1 MKNYLTLDDLYL
13 ARLQFQQSTDNPEV
27 MDGITLQDVKEFAE
41 GDLVEGEDDKTLE
54 PGAELPTVLGFKQAA
69 SKYESA
75 GKFASAK
82 IPLEGMKKIISQV
95 STVGMQKGLPEQEII
110 KNIEYFMNQYGYT
123 DRMMHP
129 ETYDLNEIDDKF
141 QYFTDRP
148 NPLPGLKLLTSLS
161 SSLGGTVAGAKL
173 GANIGKFFGLP
184 GAAVG
189 AVLGGTAAYI
199 SSLAG
204 YEGLMT
210 HLNSKG
216 VLYSPTFDEYGEMI
230 GYETG
235 INRPTQDQL
244 VDYLKKETQFDL
256 MLGGGLTAVR
266 PVMSLFKAGG
276 TRLLSPNQNV
286 YNRLKNIGVEPGRA
300 EVSNIP
306 IVSSLPNVLGR
317 VPFFGPEFEK
327 AYAKNVGGFIKKG
340 EGTVPGFKQ
349 LVDAAKGGPSSV
361 MAKMGYN
368 VREAFLSGDKKMMS
382 DILDKYRL
390 RDESG
395 RLLNKA
401 FDIESLR
408 TYSKEMLDRL
418 GAGTDFGKAS
428 GDLKMVSDIFKEI
441 VEPKNVNNVGR
452 FVDYDRIKYTRDV
465 IATTLGE
472 LSERGTSRVGKASVD
487 DLMGAQDFLERI
499 LGNPI
504 KPANVTD
511 EAFDKLKKAYLD
523 NLNIADKDYAQ
534 YAILMGD
541 QKKNF
546 KGAGNFYF
554 QDKVLMGGSFL
565 YTLFSKAF
573 TLSTPQGVRTIHII
587 FKNAKIQDLR
597 AAGIQGT
604 GEDAF
609 REAMTFKL
617 GRAFQEAFTTTSK
630 GSAGL
635 ADDLGKMTFDVQK
648 YKMNLGLDQFGRL
661 DDGGLR
667 GLGEGLNLAKLKD
680 ADGKALTVDT
690 LREFADASAI
700 FFNNKNFNPSTFL
713 ARRAQ
718 IGGVRSFL
726 RGITGAGLVGAS
738 TLTVGPIG
746 TIAAVLLSKY
756 SARLMAQPFVL
767 RPMTEAM
774 KDLSTGKYLKNPS
787 SLVSLGR
794 ALERFFDND
803 QALEDSLEN
812 DFTKLGLIE
821 SAEDSYSRFGGLK
834 EVTMA
839 NNLATGKFID
849 SVKQKLLPETK
860 QDDAVQPTTVP
871 STSDAAQHPETAVKV
886 PDANQV
892 SRPSSVPNIN
902 EVINQPLTTGT
913 PDVQTAEALFPQDGL
928 LQASLRRRV

>member
-1 MKNYLTLDDLYL
+1 MKNYLTLDDMYL
-13 ARLQFQQSTDNPEV
+13 ARLQFQQGTDNPEV
-27 MDGITLQDVKEFAE
+27 MDGITMQDVKEFAD
-41 GDLVEGEDDKTLE
+41 GDLVENDKPDLEKGED
-54 PGAELPTVLGFKQAA
+54 LPTIFGFRQAA
-69 SKYESA
+69 EKYESA

-82 IPLEGMKKIISQV
+82 LPLDGMKQIISKVATEGMK
-95 STVGMQKGLPEQEII
+95 KGLPEQEII
-110 KNIEYFMNQYGYT
+110 KNIDYFMDQYGYT

-129 ETYDLNEIDDKF
+129 ETYDLNELDDKF
-141 QYFTDRP
+141 EYFTDRP
-148 NPLPGLKLLTSLS
+148 NPLPGLKLLTSVS

-189 AVLGGTAAYI
+189 AVLGGTTAYI
-199 SSLAG
+199 ASLAG

-244 VDYLKKETQFDL
+244 VDYLKKEAQFDL

-276 TRLLSPNQNV
+276 QKLLSPNESI
-286 YNRLKNIGVEPGRA
+286 YNKLKAIGVDPGRA

-306 IVSSLPNVLGR
+306 IINSLPNVLGR

-327 AYAKNVGGFIKKG
+327 AYAKNVGGFIKAG
-340 EGTVPGFKQ
+340 EKKVPGFKQ
-349 LVDAAKGGPSSV
+349 LVDAAKAGPVSP

-368 VREAFLSGDKKMMS
+368 VREAFLAGDKKMMD

-408 TYSKEMLDRL
+408 TFSKEMADRL
-418 GAGTDFGKAS
+418 SAGTDFGKAS
-428 GDLKMVSDIFKEI
+428 GDLKMVSDLFKEI
-441 VEPKNVNNVGR
+441 YEPKNADNVGR
-452 FVDYDRIKYTRDV
+452 FVDFDRVKYIKDT
-465 IATTLGE
+465 ISTTIGDLT
-472 LSERGTSRVGKASVD
+472 ERGVGRVGKSSVD
-487 DLMGAQDFLERI
+487 DLMRAQDFLERI
-499 LGNPI
+499 LGNPV

-523 NLNIADKDYAQ
+523 NLNTADKEYAQ

-546 KGAGNFYF
+546 KGAGSFYF
-554 QDKVLMGGSFL
+554 EDKVLMGCSFL
-565 YTLFSKAF
+565 DDLFEKAF
-573 TLSTPQGVRTIHII
+573 TLSTPQGVRTIHKI
-587 FKNAKIQDLR
+587 FKAADPKSLK

-609 REAMTFKL
+609 KDALTYKL
-617 GRAFQEAFTTTSK
+617 GRSFQEAFTTTSK

-648 YKMNLGLDQFGRL
+648 YKMSLGLDQFGKL
-661 DDGGLR
+661 DDGNLR
-667 GLGEGLNLAKLKD
+667 GLSAALDLAKLKD
-680 ADGKALTVDT
+680 AGGETLTVDT
-690 LREFADASAI
+690 LKNFADASAI
-700 FFNNKNFNPSTFL
+700 FFNNKNFNLSTFL

-767 RPMTEAM
+767 RPMSEAM
-774 KDLSTGKYLKNPS
+774 KDLSSGKYLKDPS

-803 QALEDSLEN
+803 QALENSLEN
-812 DFTKLGLIE
+812 DFTQLGMIE
-821 SAEDSYSRFGGLK
+821 SAENSYSQFGGLK
-834 EVTMA
+834 DVA
-839 NNLATGKFID
+839 IKNNLDTSKFVET
-849 SVKQKLLPETK
+849 VKEKLLPDTK
-860 QDDAVQPTTVP
+860 QDEVTRPNTVL
-871 STSDAAQHPETAVKV
+871 STSDAAQQPQTTV
-886 PDANQV
+886 Q
-892 SRPSSVPNIN
+892 VPNVEQVARPNIPSIN
-902 EVINQPLTTGT
+902 EVINQPLAARAAD
-913 PDVQTAEALFPQDGL
+913 PQAAEVLFPQDEL
-928 LQASLRRRV
+928 LQASLRRNA

>member
-1 MKNYLTLDDLYL
+1 MYL
-13 ARLQFQQSTDNPEV
+13 ARMQFQQKTDNPEV

-41 GDLVEGEDDKTLE
+41 GDLVEGEDNNTLE
-54 PGAELPTVLGFKQAA
+54 PGAELPKILGFSQAA
-69 SKYESA
+69 TKYESA

-82 IPLEGMKKIISQV
+82 LPLEGMQQIISKV
-95 STVGMQKGLPEQEII
+95 ATEGMKKGLPEQEII
-110 KNIEYFMNQYGYT
+110 KNIDYFMDQYGYT

-129 ETYDLNEIDDKF
+129 ETYDLNELDDKF

-161 SSLGGTVAGAKL
+161 SSLGGTVAGAKI

-216 VLYSPTFDEYGEMI
+216 VLYSPSFDEYGEMI

-235 INRPTQDQL
+235 INRPTQEQL

-276 TRLLSPNQNV
+276 TRLLSPNEKI

-349 LVDAAKGGPSSV
+349 LVDAAKAGPSSV

-368 VREAFLSGDKKMMS
+368 VREAFLSGDRKMMD

-401 FDIESLR
+401 FDVESLK
-408 TYSKEMLDRL
+408 TYSKEMLERL
-418 GAGTDFGKAS
+418 KAGTDFGRAS
-428 GDLKMVSDIFKEI
+428 GDIKTISDIFKEI
-441 VEPKNVNNVGR
+441 VEPKNVKNAGR
-452 FVDYDRIKYTRDV
+452 FVDYDRIKYTRDI
-465 IATTLGE
+465 IASTLAE
-472 LSERGTSRVGKASVD
+472 FAEKGTQRTAKAGVD
-487 DLMGAQDFLERI
+487 DLMAAQDFLERI

-511 EAFDKLKKAYLD
+511 EAFSKLKKAYLD

-546 KGAGNFYF
+546 KGVGNFYF

-565 YTLFSKAF
+565 DTLFDKAF
-573 TLSTPQGVRTIHII
+573 TLSNPQGVRTIHKI
-587 FKNAKIQDLR
+587 FKNAKIEDLR

-609 REAMTFKL
+609 KEALTFKL
-617 GRAFQEAFTTTSK
+617 GRAFQDAFTTTNK

-667 GLGEGLNLAKLKD
+667 GLSEGLDLARLKD
-680 ADGKALTVDT
+680 ADGKTLTVDT
-690 LREFADASAI
+690 LKEFADASAI
-700 FFNNKNFNPSTFL
+700 FFNNKNFNLSTFL

-726 RGITGAGLVGAS
+726 RGITGAGLVGAT
-738 TLTVGPIG
+738 TLTVGPAG

-756 SARLMAQPFVL
+756 SARLMAQPFIL

-812 DFTKLGLIE
+812 DFTQLGMIE
-821 SAEDSYSRFGGLK
+821 AAEDSYSEFGGLK
-834 EVTMA
+834 DMA
-839 NNLATGKFID
+839 IKNNLDTGKFISD
-849 SVKQKLLPETK
+849 IKQKLLPDTK
-860 QDDAVQPTTVP
+860 QDEAVQPTTVT
-871 STSDAAQHPETAVKV
+871 STSDAAQQPEIAVKV

-892 SRPSSVPNIN
+892 SRSPSVPNIN
-902 EVINQPLTTGT
+902 EVINQPLGASAANS
-913 PDVQTAEALFPQDGL
+913 QSAEVLFPQDEL
-928 LQASLRRRV
+928 LQAGLRRRT